1 MYKRKGKEVVQE
13 QLESETGT
21 HEMGKE
27 TQTERV
33 IKIQQHTD
41 HHQNME
47 LIRNVQKEIARKNE
61 TVKRTARTRV

>member
-1 MYKRKGKEVVQE
+1 MDKGKGKEVVQE

-41 HHQNME
+41 HHQNIGTDQE
-47 LIRNVQKEIARKNE
+47 CSKGNSKEK
-61 TVKRTARTRV
+61 